1 PCTNALTETKNECG
15 APCEEDWIWYR
26 GKCYY
31 FSKDS
36 NTWEKSQNF
45 CISHN
50 ASLAL
55 INTQD
60 ELDVLL
66 QFKGLYNHWI
76 GLRRTDDNKAW
87 TWTNGTLYSE
97 SLFKIIRS
105 SQKNIEYVYLNH
117 EAVKSQEGTIPF
129 KWICKKT

>member
-1 PCTNALTETKNECG
+1 MQTSVHFSRVICLFQASKNC
-15 APCEEDWIWYR
+15 
-26 GKCYY
+26 
-31 FSKDS
+31 FSY
-36 NTWEKSQNF
+36 WQ
-45 CISHN
+45 
-50 ASLAL
+50 
-55 INTQD
+55 
-60 ELDVLL
+60 DVLL